1 MAKAMKT
8 KTVTRTRMRRK
19 KNGQAKRTVSRKRR

>member
-1 MAKAMKT
+1 MAKAT
-8 KTVTRTRMRRK
+8 KKVVRVTMRKRTK